1 MSERMRHGA
10 SIGQPLTRRD
20 GPAKVTGAARYSAD
34 FKPDGMLHAVM
45 AVSTIARGRVTRLD
59 VAAAKAH
66 PGVSIG
72 SYPSMTQTGFANRI
86 VVRGKDPQALDAAR
100 ADIEALVTRLRGA

>member
-1 MSERMRHGA
+1 MLD
-10 SIGQPLTRRD
+10 SIGPTLE
-20 GPAKVTGAARYSAD
+20 TGARVLSHTVEAGNLPEGTYAGDLAD
-34 FKPDGMLHAVM
+34 L
-45 AVSTIARGRVTRLD
+45 
-59 VAAAKAH
+59 AKAH